1 MEKLKELR
9 ECMDK
14 LKERTKELND
24 KHNKDI
30 DSFINLQ
37 SNYDTFEE
45 FYENED
51 VGDWT
56 VEDITNEYIL
66 LDVKQLFVQHL
77 IYAGKNCTLENFF
90 HHCRKNVLY

>member
-45 FYENED
+45 FSRMKMLEI
-51 VGDWT
+51 GQSR
-56 VEDITNEYIL
+56 IL
-66 LDVKQLFVQHL
+66 EIGNIL
-77 IYAGKNCTLENFF
+77 
-90 HHCRKNVLY
+90 

>member
-45 FYENED
+45 FFKRMLEI
-51 VGDWT
+51 GQSR
-56 VEDITNEYIL
+56 IL
-66 LDVKQLFVQHL
+66 EIGNIL
-77 IYAGKNCTLENFF
+77 
-90 HHCRKNVLY
+90 

>member
-37 SNYDTFEE
+37 RNYDTFEE
-45 FYENED
+45 FFQNED

-56 VEDITNEYIL
+56 VKDIEGWEYLVERQTIIHKAYTICREEL
-66 LDVKQLFVQHL
+66 YLGDFVRLDNSEV
-77 IYAGKNCTLENFF
+77 
-90 HHCRKNVLY
+90 

>member
-45 FYENED
+45 FLRMRMLEI
-51 VGDWT
+51 GQSR
-56 VEDITNEYIL
+56 IL
-66 LDVKQLFVQHL
+66 EIGNIL
-77 IYAGKNCTLENFF
+77 
-90 HHCRKNVLY
+90 

>member
-30 DSFINLQ
+30 DSFISLQ

-45 FYENED
+45 FFKNED

-56 VEDITNEYIL
+56 VKDIGNWEYL
-66 LDVKQLFVQHL
+66 VDCQTV
-77 IYAGKNCTLENFF
+77 IYRAYTICQRE
-90 HHCRKNVLY
+90 LYLGEFLPPL

>member
-45 FYENED
+45 FFKNED
-51 VGDWT
+51 VGD
-56 VEDITNEYIL
+56 
-66 LDVKQLFVQHL
+66 
-77 IYAGKNCTLENFF
+77 
-90 HHCRKNVLY
+90 